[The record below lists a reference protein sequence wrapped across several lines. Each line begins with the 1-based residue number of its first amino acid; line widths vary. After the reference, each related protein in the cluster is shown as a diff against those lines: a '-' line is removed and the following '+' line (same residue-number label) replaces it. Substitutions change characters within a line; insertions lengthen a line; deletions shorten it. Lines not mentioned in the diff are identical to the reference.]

1 MFSILY
7 IYTKNMFRSSSAN
20 AAVAFAVA
28 TAGSSNPRDLP
39 QVVYT

>member
-1 MFSILY
+1 
-7 IYTKNMFRSSSAN
+7 MFRSSSAN

-39 QVVYT
+39 QVVKHNFKVKRSGK